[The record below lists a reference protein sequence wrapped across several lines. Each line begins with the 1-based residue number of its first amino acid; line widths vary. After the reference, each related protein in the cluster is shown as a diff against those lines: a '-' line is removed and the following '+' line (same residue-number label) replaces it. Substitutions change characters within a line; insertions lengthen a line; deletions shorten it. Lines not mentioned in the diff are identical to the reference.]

1 MKKRIFILLFFLVH
15 HVIVAQQNSVL
26 SSGDFYKISVENDGV
41 YQLTYSDFQ
50 QLNISTNNLDISS
63 IKVYGN
69 GRGMLP
75 SLNSDFRYS
84 DL

>member
-1 MKKRIFILLFFLVH
+1 MTKRIFILLFFLVYN
-15 HVIVAQQNSVL
+15 IVGAQQNSVL

-69 GRGMLP
+69 GGRDVAKP
-75 SLNSDFRYS
+75 EFRF
-84 DL
+84 

>member
-15 HVIVAQQNSVL
+15 HIVDAQQNSVL

-69 GRGMLP
+69 GGGMLP
-75 SLNSDFRYS
+75 NLNSS
-84 DL
+84 N